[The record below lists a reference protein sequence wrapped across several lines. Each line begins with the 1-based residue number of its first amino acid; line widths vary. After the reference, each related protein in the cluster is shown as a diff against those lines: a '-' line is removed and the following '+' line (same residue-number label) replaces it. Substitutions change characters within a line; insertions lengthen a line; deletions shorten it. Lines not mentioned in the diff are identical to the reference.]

1 MKTKSYRMFIKFIVI
16 LFNIYVG
23 NFAFAEK
30 PFGQASVTALNGI
43 PSSFI
48 SLGAYHP
55 TYAMV
60 VEKNFHR
67 LSVFKLLPDG
77 NYTLVRTYLAITGK
91 EQGDKKHRGDNRTPE
106 GIYFIVGQKDSSEL
120 LRQMG
125 PSARKYGPRAFMLDY
140 PNIFDK
146 RQRKTGSGIW
156 IHGVDSD
163 ARMLRPFDTEG
174 CVALKNEDIIDI
186 AQYVSAFQTPVVIVD
201 EMQTISMAAIQKQ
214 RQNVIE
220 MVEAWRKSWEN
231 SDFAKYISFY
241 SDHFQSLGK
250 NKEDWREFK
259 AKLSETR
266 KGSITVQISEP
277 KILAFRNQLLVE
289 FFQKYSS
296 PEKDDFGRKFL
307 YLRQEDHGF
316 KIIAE
321 KWYNSQ
327 KGKTDLTVLNDT
339 KKRQD

>member
-1 MKTKSYRMFIKFIVI
+1 MNTKSYVLNIKIIFII
-16 LFNIYVG
+16 LYTLLGVKSYAENI
-23 NFAFAEK
+23 FSQSSFTAF
-30 PFGQASVTALNGI
+30 NGI
-43 PSSFI
+43 PSAFI

-55 TYAMV
+55 TFAMV

-77 NYTLVRTYLAITGK
+77 NYTVVRTYLAITGK
-91 EQGDKKHRGDNRTPE
+91 EQGDKKQRGDNRTPE
-106 GIYFIVGQKDSSEL
+106 GIYFIVGQKDGSEL
-120 LRQMG
+120 VRQWG
-125 PSARKYGPRAFMLDY
+125 PAARKYGPRAFILDY

-174 CVALKNEDIIDI
+174 CVALKNEDVIDI
-186 AQYVSAFQTPVVIVD
+186 AQYVSEFQTPVVIVD
-201 EMQTISMAAIQKQ
+201 EMQTISMDAIQKERQ
-214 RQNVIE
+214 RVFK
-220 MVEAWRKSWEN
+220 MVEDWRKSWEN
-231 SDFAKYISFY
+231 SDFKKYLSFY
-241 SDHFQSLGK
+241 SDNFQSLGK
-250 NKEDWREFK
+250 NKDGWREFK
-259 AKLSETR
+259 SKLSETR

-296 PEKDDFGRKFL
+296 PDKDDFGRKFL
-307 YLRQEDHGF
+307 YLRQEKEGF

-327 KGKTDLTVLNDT
+327 KNQTDLAVLNDT
-339 KKRQD
+339 KKRHD